1 MEFSAGA
8 CALLSEQRQE
18 AVASNCTSAISAMSR
33 HGCTVTTY
41 GLSTDNDWSAS
52 SITPNLLGGQDY
64 MLVSLS
70 NSRIMTTYSL

>member
-8 CALLSEQRQE
+8 CALLSEQRKE
-18 AVASNCTSAISAMSR
+18 AVASNCTSAILAMSS

-64 MLVSLS
+64 TLVSLS